1 MTDYKTLLFKVENK
15 IADIRF
21 NRPEQANALNMDLWY
36 EIKSAFEEVSR
47 TPEIRVAVLSG
58 EGRHFCSGIDLNLL
72 NEVLAE
78 KFSCEARK
86 REKLRLTIL
95 EMQDCLSAI
104 EKCRKPVLAAIH
116 GGCIGGG
123 VDIIAACDMR
133 YSTTKAYFTIK
144 EIDIGM
150 TADVGTLQRL
160 PHIIG
165 DGILREL
172 AYTGRKVSGIEAAEI
187 GLVNRHF
194 DDQENLMS
202 EVRKIAA
209 TIASK
214 APLAVRGTK
223 EMILYSRDHSVQDSL
238 NYIATWNAGMLL
250 SSDLKENIA
259 AQMEQRKP
267 DFQD

>member
-1 MTDYKTLLFKVENK
+1 MAEYKTLLFEVKDQ

-21 NRPEQANALNMDLWY
+21 NRPQQANAMNLDLWY
-36 EIKSAFEEVSR
+36 EIKRAFEQVERS
-47 TPEIRVAVLSG
+47 PEIRVAILSG
-58 EGRHFCSGIDLNLL
+58 EGRHFCSGIDLTLL
-72 NEVLAE
+72 QELLDE
-78 KFSCEARK
+78 DISCEARK

-104 EKCRKPVLAAIH
+104 ERCRKPVLAAVH

-123 VDIIAACDMR
+123 VDVIAACDMR
-133 YSTTKAYFTIK
+133 YCTSKAYFTIK

-172 AYTGRKVSGIEAAEI
+172 AYTGRKVSGKEAAEI
-187 GLVNRHF
+187 NLVNRYF
-194 DDQENLMS
+194 DDQESLMTGVFS
-202 EVRKIAA
+202 IAKTIAA
-209 TIASK
+209 K

-223 EMILYSRDHSVQDSL
+223 EMILYSRDHSVADSL
-238 NYIATWNAGMLL
+238 NYIATWNASMLL
-250 SSDLKENIA
+250 SSDLAENMTA
-259 AQMEQRKP
+259 MSEKRKP
-267 DFQD
+267 KFQD